1 MADIGRFYCRVCQKP
16 ALGSS
21 SSAVASRTYRAS
33 HDFSFFL
40 QVVTCSGA
48 GSDGSLRIV
57 RNGIGMIGQATI
69 ELPGIR
75 GLWSLRGSFEDSFD
89 SFLVLTFVGET
100 RLLAIN
106 EDDELE
112 EAEPE
117 GFDAD
122 SLVCRSCSPGVETFQ
137 EQFKTMLA
145 HRFLLAILIQ
155 RLPDDK

>member
-1 MADIGRFYCRVCQKP
+1 MHAHE
-16 ALGSS
+16 A
-21 SSAVASRTYRAS
+21 RAS
-33 HDFSFFL
+33 TSTPYGHLQLLGL

-48 GSDGSLRIV
+48 RTDGSLRIV
-57 RNGIGMIGQATI
+57 RNGIGMVGQATV

-75 GLWSLRGSFEDSFD
+75 GIWSLRAAFDDSHD
-89 SFLVLTFVGET
+89 SLLVLTFVGET

-122 SLVCRSCSPGVETFQ
+122 AQVCSSFWPSLL
-137 EQFKTMLA
+137 K
-145 HRFLLAILIQ
+145 
-155 RLPDDK
+155 